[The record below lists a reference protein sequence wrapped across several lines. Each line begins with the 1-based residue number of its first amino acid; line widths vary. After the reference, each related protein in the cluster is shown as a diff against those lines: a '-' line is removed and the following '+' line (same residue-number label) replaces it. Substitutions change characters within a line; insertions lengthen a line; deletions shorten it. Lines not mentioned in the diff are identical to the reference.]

1 MLEHKTDMWLVHELP
16 YINNLEGPSY
26 TKNAM
31 GEFYKWLTHVVV
43 TLSLVIFHNQRNIFM
58 LFYNPDISCMPFICH
73 RDLRQTLR
81 NQKSIFMLFYNRDIA
96 LLQLRK
102 SYASRFFSSKI
113 TPKLH
118 FPLLWLR
125 AWMSFPSFK
134 LA

>member
-58 LFYNPDISCMPFICH
+58 LFYNHDISCMPLFVIETFAKPFVIKRVYLWYFTIVIEPCY
-73 RDLRQTLR
+73 
-81 NQKSIFMLFYNRDIA
+81 NYAKAMLP
-96 LLQLRK
+96 
-102 SYASRFFSSKI
+102 ASSA
-113 TPKLH
+113 PKLH
-118 FPLLWLR
+118 QSYTSLFFGSVHGSTFHR
-125 AWMSFPSFK
+125 SN
-134 LA
+134 